1 MLQLCHWRSYCNLH
15 WEVTSFR
22 EFALWIGSLL
32 MFHDIH
38 WDSNLMQTS
47 DTELCGICFDQV
59 CTIEVQNCGHQMC
72 AQCTLALCCHNKPN
86 PMTACPT
93 VPVCPFCRSSIVQ
106 LIVAKVK
113 AEDCTADQELDV
125 NSPKFRKSR
134 RSWNL
139 SEGSSSF
146 KGLSAVST
154 IGKMVGRG
162 SGRIA
167 FENEWIDKP
176 LSIES
181 WSWSI
186 KQKQKNLVIKN
197 W

>member
-1 MLQLCHWRSYCNLH
+1 MKLLVFRD
-15 WEVTSFR
+15 SFCR
-22 EFALWIGSLL
+22 IIGSLS
-32 MFHDIH
+32 DGIN
-38 WDSNLMQTS
+38 WENYLMQTS

-72 AQCTLALCCHNKPN
+72 AHCTLALCCHNKPN
-86 PMTACPT
+86 PMTALPT
-93 VPVCPFCRSSIVQ
+93 VPVCPFCRSNIVQ
-106 LIVAKVK
+106 LVVAEVK
-113 AEDCTADQELDV
+113 TEHGNAEQEQDV
-125 NSPKFRKSR
+125 NSPKLRKPR

-167 FENEWIDKP
+167 LENEWIDKP

-181 WSWSI
+181 
-186 KQKQKNLVIKN
+186 
-197 W
+197 